1 MTEGATG
8 SRAKW
13 ILAAIPL
20 GLFGAS
26 LIFTHARGPFYLRN
40 NFDPEYIY
48 LLSSLSILNLHA
60 PAHTDHPGTTLQLLG
75 AVILYLQWLVHHRQP
90 LNEAV
95 LAHPE
100 EYLRGI
106 NLVLNCLI
114 GWTLYCSA
122 NVIYRLANSL
132 AAGLLLQ
139 ATLLIYLQT
148 FLAVTGVSPE
158 PLLIATCLAL
168 MIPLAPMV
176 LRPESAEASA
186 NGPAIAA
193 GVIVGFG
200 VITKVTFFPLAA
212 VILLFPQKAQ
222 KWRFAVAAVV
232 SSIVF
237 LLPVATRL
245 PAMSSWFTGL
255 LTHEGHYGTGR
266 VGIPGAHELFANFL
280 LLWRDE
286 PVFFCL
292 LVLYAA
298 ALPFARE
305 KARTLLLTACI
316 AVGAETAMVVK
327 HPSTHYLLPAI
338 ILTAFVN
345 STLFVRRAET
355 QRWGVVVMLALAGIG
370 IARNVGAIRVWTDS
384 LRTDRH
390 NLAGLFAMERSLP
403 GCQIIGTYRSSLQ
416 TYALSFASDYS
427 AAVHRETLEKLYHH
441 ALHYDPFS
449 HRFLDFAYGE
459 KTEDVKRQLSGGQC
473 VLVEGT
479 PVDASSLQ
487 RFLDKGIRFE
497 PLMTSE
503 NPISTLDA
511 STLYRLSLWP

>member
-1 MTEGATG
+1 MT
-8 SRAKW
+8 RANLCTKGW
-13 ILAAIPL
+13 ILAAVPC

-48 LLSSLSILNLHA
+48 LLNSLSILNLHA
-60 PAHTDHPGTTLQLLG
+60 PAHTDHPGTTLQLIG
-75 AVILYLQWLVHHRQP
+75 AVILWLQWLVHHRQP
-90 LNEAV
+90 VNESV

-106 NLVLNCLI
+106 NLVLNALI
-114 GWTLYCSA
+114 SGTLYWAAWVVC
-122 NVIYRLANSL
+122 RLSNSL

-158 PLLIATCLAL
+158 PLLIAACLAL
-168 MIPLAPMV
+168 MIPLAPAV
-176 LRPESAEASA
+176 LRPESAEANA

-200 VITKVTFFPLAA
+200 VITKITFIPLAA
-212 VILLFPQKAQ
+212 VILVFPQKSQ
-222 KWRFAVAAVV
+222 KFRFAVAAVV
-232 SSIVF
+232 SAVVF

-266 VGIPGAHELFANFL
+266 VGIPGAHELIANFL

-298 ALPFARE
+298 LLLFARE

-316 AVGAETAMVVK
+316 AIGAETAMVVK

-338 ILTAFVN
+338 VLTAFVN
-345 STLFVRRAET
+345 ATLFVRRAET
-355 QRWGVVVMLALAGIG
+355 QRWGVVVLLALVGIG

-384 LRTDRH
+384 LRADRQS
-390 NLAGLFAMERSLP
+390 LAGLFATEDRLT
-403 GCQIIGTYRSSLQ
+403 GCQIIGSYRSSLQ
-416 TYALSFASDYS
+416 LYALSFASDYS
-427 AAVHRETLEKLYHH
+427 AAVHRETLEKLYPR

-449 HRFLDFAYGE
+449 RRFLNFAYGE
-459 KTEDVKRQLSGGQC
+459 KTEDVKRQLSGGEC

-479 PVDASSLQ
+479 PLDSSSLK
-487 RFLDKGIRFE
+487 RFLDNGIRFE
-497 PLMTSE
+497 PLMTSR
-503 NPISTLDA
+503 NPISGLDDT
-511 STLYRLSLWP
+511 TLYRLSQ

>member
-1 MTEGATG
+1 MT
-8 SRAKW
+8 RAKG

-20 GLFGAS
+20 GLFVAS
-26 LIFTHARGPFYLRN
+26 LILTHARGPFYLRN

-75 AVILYLQWLVHHRQP
+75 AVILWLQWLVLHHRQA
-90 LNEAV
+90 LNESV

-100 EYLRGI
+100 QYLRGI
-106 NLVLNCLI
+106 NLVLNLLI
-114 GWTLYCSA
+114 GWTLHWSA
-122 NVIYRLANSL
+122 CVVYRLSNSL

-168 MIPLAPMV
+168 MIPLAPAV
-176 LRPESAEASA
+176 LRPESAEAKA
-186 NGPAIAA
+186 NGPAIVA

-200 VITKVTFFPLAA
+200 IITKITFIPLAA
-212 VILLFPQKAQ
+212 VILLFPKKSQ
-222 KWRFAVAAVV
+222 KWRFAAAAVV
-232 SSIVF
+232 SAVVF

-255 LTHEGHYGTGR
+255 LTHEGLYGTGR

-292 LVLYAA
+292 LLLYAA
-298 ALPFARE
+298 MLILARD
-305 KARTLLLTACI
+305 KARTLLLTACL
-316 AVGAETAMVVK
+316 AVGAETAMVIK

-345 STLFVRRAET
+345 STLLVRKAET
-355 QRWGVVVMLALAGIG
+355 QRWGIVVMLALAGIG
-370 IARNVGAIRVWTDS
+370 IARNVGAIRIWTAS
-384 LRTDRH
+384 IRADRH
-390 NLAGLFAMERSLP
+390 SLAGLVAMEKSLA
-403 GCQIIGTYRSSLQ
+403 GCQIIGSYRSSLEL
-416 TYALSFASDYS
+416 YALSFASDYS
-427 AAVHRETLEKLYHH
+427 AAVHRETLEKLYPH

-449 HRFLDFAYGE
+449 HRFLNFAYGE
-459 KTEDVKRQLSGGQC
+459 KTDEVKRQLAARQC

-479 PVDASSLQ
+479 ALDASSLR
-487 RFLDKGIRFE
+487 RFLDNGIRFE
-497 PLMTSE
+497 TLMISR
-503 NPISTLDA
+503 NPISPLDDT
-511 STLYRLSLWP
+511 TLYRLGQ